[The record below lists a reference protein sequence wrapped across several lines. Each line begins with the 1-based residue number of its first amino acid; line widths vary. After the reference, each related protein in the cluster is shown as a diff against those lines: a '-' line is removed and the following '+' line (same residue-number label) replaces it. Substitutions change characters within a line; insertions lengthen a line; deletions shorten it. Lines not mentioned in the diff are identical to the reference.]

1 MPIYAFILI
10 YAFISIY
17 TENTFSVN
25 SLWISSCRKMK
36 ETAYNFIMRTDTGK
50 NKYGLPAGK
59 VRRTEN
65 MLLKIAPEADI
76 PDILPCIRL
85 TGKSHIEI
93 ENHRGVLEFGSS
105 LIRIY
110 TVLGILK
117 LTGEGLEMRLADRET
132 LVCDGKIRMI
142 EYENL

>member
-1 MPIYAFILI
+1 MLFPPPSAG
-10 YAFISIY
+10 
-17 TENTFSVN
+17 FSLPLPAK
-25 SLWISSCRKMK
+25 SACRNIKRA
-36 ETAYNFIMRTDTGK
+36 AYNPIMRTDTEK

-59 VRRTEN
+59 MSRTEN
-65 MLLKIAPEADI
+65 MLLKLNAEADI
-76 PDILPCIRL
+76 PSLIPCIRL
-85 TGKSHIEI
+85 TGKTHAEI

-105 LIRIY
+105 IIRIY
-110 TVLGILK
+110 TVLGIVK